1 MKQKILTVVSAFVVL
16 IGVCV
21 LLYPSFVKEI
31 NSSKTDSVVE
41 EFEQRFELIY
51 DENDDENITDKS
63 DKNDTKNDANKKK
76 KSKNKSQKILTQ
88 EQLQMMYDDFS
99 KYNKELYE
107 GNKSADV
114 NPFVYEDAAL
124 DVTKYGIDDGVVG
137 YVSAP
142 SIDMK
147 LPIYLGASEYNMLY
161 GATHMNRTSLPIGG
175 ENTNCTLAG
184 HRGLISAVM
193 FDNIVYLSIGDDVY
207 VKNYFEELHYKVVET
222 KVVNPNDCANSFLIR
237 EGKDLLTMFTCH
249 PYGSNAQR
257 YLVICERVD

>member
-1 MKQKILTVVSAFVVL
+1 MKRKVLTVVSVL
-16 IGVCV
+16 AMIIGICV

-31 NSSKTDSVVE
+31 NLSKTDSVVD
-41 EFEQRFELIY
+41 EFDAKFELIY
-51 DENDDENITDKS
+51 GEDGKENAEKNAE
-63 DKNDTKNDANKKK
+63 KNDKGNDKKK
-76 KSKNKSQKILTQ
+76 KKKTKNKDIKTLTQ
-88 EQLQMMYDDFS
+88 EQLEMMYEDFT

-107 GNKSADV
+107 GSKSADV
-114 NPFVYEDAAL
+114 NPFVYEDTAL
-124 DVTKYGIDDGVVG
+124 DLTKYGIDDGVVG

-147 LPIYLGASEYNMLY
+147 LPIYLGASEYNMLL

-175 ENTNCTLAG
+175 ENTHCTLAG

-193 FDNIVYLSIGDDVY
+193 FDNIVYLAVGDDVY
-207 VKNYFEELHYKVVET
+207 IKNYFGELHYKVSEIKIVT
-222 KVVNPNDCANSFLIR
+222 PNDCANSFLIR

-257 YLVICERVD
+257 YLVTCERVE

>member
-1 MKQKILTVVSAFVVL
+1 MKRKVLTVVSVLAFV
-16 IGVCV
+16 IGVCI

-31 NSSKTDSVVE
+31 NLSKTDSVVD
-41 EFEQRFELIY
+41 EFDAKFELIY
-51 DENDDENITDKS
+51 GENADENSEKTDTGNSK
-63 DKNDTKNDANKKK
+63 NKKK
-76 KSKNKSQKILTQ
+76 KTKNKDTKTLTP
-88 EQLQMMYDDFS
+88 EQLEMMYEDFS

-124 DVTKYGIDDGVVG
+124 DLTKYGIDDGVVG

-147 LPIYLGASEYNMLY
+147 LLQ

-193 FDNIVYLSIGDDVY
+193 FDNIVYLAIGDDVY
-207 VKNYFEELHYKVVET
+207 IKNYFGQLHYKVSEIKIVT
-222 KVVNPNDCANSFLIR
+222 PNDCANSFLIK

-257 YLVICERVD
+257 YLVICERVE